1 MQFKFTAMDSRAR
14 YGYIEGIVSIIIN
27 ALLFVLKYWV
37 GVMSGSVALLAD
49 AWHTLSDSIS
59 SVMLIAGIR
68 LSVRKPDKKHPFGHG
83 RWEQV
88 TAIFIGFILG
98 IIAWDFLMEGITR
111 FREHEAANFGLPAI
125 LVTILSVLS
134 KEAMAQWAFFIAKK
148 TNNTA
153 VRADGWHHRSDALS
167 SLVLLVGLMFRQRFW
182 WIDSV
187 LGVIIALM
195 IFYTTFGIIKDA
207 ISNLLGEEPTDELL
221 GEVKKII
228 NNNVDNDVS
237 AHHFHIHNYGRH
249 RELTLHINVDPEMD
263 VKSAHAVATKLE
275 KALKEEL
282 NMDSTVH
289 VEPHGTKHV

>member
-1 MQFKFTAMDSRAR
+1 MDSRAR